1 MPAEMTVLRKRN
13 TLVFRLGI
21 GAAALMAVLVG
32 VQIFI
37 LAAPKP
43 AKIKKLHKEIKTLEE
58 RLISAQITSQN
69 LDQVQKLIHRNLAI
83 SDQDDLAQG
92 ASLNF
97 LMDLHKVLDNLR
109 ITVVSLEPRPVE
121 TRGRFIETPYD
132 LEILCDFKRFTELAA
147 KMEKS
152 PRLISITRFE
162 VDNSME
168 DFVARDETP
177 GRDLGQ
183 CRVRMQITTLTWV
196 RRS

>member
-1 MPAEMTVLRKRN
+1 
-13 TLVFRLGI
+13 
-21 GAAALMAVLVG
+21 
-32 VQIFI
+32 
-37 LAAPKP
+37 
-43 AKIKKLHKEIKTLEE
+43 
-58 RLISAQITSQN
+58 
-69 LDQVQKLIHRNLAI
+69 
-83 SDQDDLAQG
+83 DQDDLAQG

-152 PRLISITRFE
+152 PRLISITKFE

-168 DFVARDETP
+168 DFMARGETP

-196 RRS
+196 RKT